1 MNTGNQ
7 TPPGG
12 SNSSRVYFIA
22 AICSLMLMALLW
34 SLDSFFVYILLG
46 TGAWFLFLGF
56 WKNPHAASGNNT
68 FRSDYRKTNPSPDLF
83 SGMLRNS
90 GKKSA
95 SQQQSSSTPTSFS
108 GKAVLPYVIFFFASF
123 FFMIVVPLLFSENSI
138 APQDLEGYFQ
148 KGEQFRWAEQYDSAD
163 YYYQLAMKEEP
174 ENVEILNAYGVG
186 LMNRN
191 QYDRAMTLFDQAL
204 QKDPEYE
211 LARYNKA
218 LVYYYREGYR
228 QSLSQLFRLMK
239 TNPGYY
245 EAMILTGD
253 NYYVQQKYDSALYW
267 YDEGYDNGQRSAIL
281 CHIMG
286 YLYDRKGDQ
295 EKAVHLYQEALSYDS
310 SRVEIYERL
319 GELFPGDEGE
329 QYRMTAKQLQPEGN

>member
-1 MNTGNQ
+1 MNTGSQ
-7 TPPGG
+7 TPSGG
-12 SNSSRVYFIA
+12 SNTSRVYFIA
-22 AICSLMLMALLW
+22 AICSLVLMALLW
-34 SLDSFFVYILLG
+34 SLDPFFVYTLLG
-46 TGAWFLFLGF
+46 AGACFLFLGF
-56 WKNPHAASGNNT
+56 WKRPRTTMRNSS
-68 FRSDYRKTNPSPDLF
+68 FRSDHRKTNPNPDLF

-95 SQQQSSSTPTSFS
+95 TQSQSSPTGFS
-108 GKAVLPYVIFFFASF
+108 GKAVLPYIIFFFASF
-123 FFMIVVPLLFSENSI
+123 FFMIVVPLLFSEDSI
-138 APQDLEGYFQ
+138 APQDPEGYFQ
-148 KGEQFRWAEQYDSAD
+148 KAEQFRWAEQYDSAD
-163 YYYQLAMKEEP
+163 YYYQQALKEEP
-174 ENVEILNAYGVG
+174 ENVEILNAYGIG

-204 QKDPEYE
+204 QIDQKYE
-211 LARYNKA
+211 FARYNKA
-218 LVYYYREGYR
+218 LIYYYREGYR

-239 TNPGYY
+239 TNPAHY
-245 EAMILTGD
+245 EAMVLTGD
-253 NYYVQQKYDSALYW
+253 NYYVQQRYDSALYW
-267 YDEGYDNGQRSAIL
+267 YDEGYDNGQRSAVL

-329 QYRMTAKQLQPEGN
+329 QYRMTVKQLQPEGN

>member
-56 WKNPHAASGNNT
+56 WKKPHAASGNNT
-68 FRSDYRKTNPSPDLF
+68 FRSDHRKTNPSPDLF

-123 FFMIVVPLLFSENSI
+123 FF
-138 APQDLEGYFQ
+138 
-148 KGEQFRWAEQYDSAD
+148 
-163 YYYQLAMKEEP
+163 
-174 ENVEILNAYGVG
+174 
-186 LMNRN
+186 
-191 QYDRAMTLFDQAL
+191 
-204 QKDPEYE
+204 
-211 LARYNKA
+211 
-218 LVYYYREGYR
+218 
-228 QSLSQLFRLMK
+228 
-239 TNPGYY
+239 
-245 EAMILTGD
+245 
-253 NYYVQQKYDSALYW
+253 
-267 YDEGYDNGQRSAIL
+267 
-281 CHIMG
+281 
-286 YLYDRKGDQ
+286 
-295 EKAVHLYQEALSYDS
+295 
-310 SRVEIYERL
+310 
-319 GELFPGDEGE
+319 
-329 QYRMTAKQLQPEGN
+329 